1 MSVSPTTRPHVPAIG
16 PAPLTDEWFD
26 VRRTMFTSS
35 RMFDVVTQPSVPYC
49 EIVHGTEFGAFSDEQ
64 IERMQTGRDL
74 EPIILGRHA
83 ERNGLGVFGNV
94 PLLIHPEFPFIGATV
109 DGIGVP
115 MPAGKRGYSV
125 TPSDQDDV
133 GGILRW
139 VLKRPAAV
147 AIDAKNVGTFMV
159 APKEGIAGD
168 KFGAPDTDQVPL
180 RILLQAQTHLAVTG
194 LGVCEIPA
202 MVDGVVRS
210 YRVKRHDGLVS
221 MIERKSVELWERIER
236 RDPPPPEWGSSEA
249 DKVMQALHG
258 VTEELGPPL
267 PESALQWWRTYER
280 LGETIRRHERMRN
293 IAKQHVRA
301 IMGTKRRRVIDDKYE
316 LAVSEIAETVVPE
329 TKRGAYWKVVKRKR
343 RR

>member
-249 DKVMQALHG
+249 DKVMQARPAAARIGVAMVANVRTSRRDDSSPRTHAQHRQAARSRDHG
-258 VTEELGPPL
+258 HKTSQGHRRQVRTSRVGNRRDGCSGDKTRRLL
-267 PESALQWWRTYER
+267 ESRKTQATPIKI
-280 LGETIRRHERMRN
+280 G
-293 IAKQHVRA
+293 AG
-301 IMGTKRRRVIDDKYE
+301 GT
-316 LAVSEIAETVVPE
+316 
-329 TKRGAYWKVVKRKR
+329 
-343 RR
+343 